1 MFCSPGVSLLLS
13 APGKCFFLHYD
24 TILRQ
29 VAYTEAVGGY
39 ICISG

>member
-24 TILRQ
+24 TILCQ
-29 VAYTEAVGGY
+29 VAYTAAVGG
-39 ICISG
+39 